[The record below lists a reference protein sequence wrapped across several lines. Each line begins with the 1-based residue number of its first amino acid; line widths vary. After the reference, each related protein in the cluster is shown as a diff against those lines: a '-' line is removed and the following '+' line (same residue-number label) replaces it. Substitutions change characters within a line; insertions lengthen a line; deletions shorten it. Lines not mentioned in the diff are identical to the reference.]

1 LTGSGAAP
9 KTPANAIKLPH
20 AQVTPSPCYVA
31 RDHSFCSTDREA
43 LSTPAELSTNK
54 RKIEKTVAKKPTKRR
69 ASMGKWTEDEDNQ
82 LRQAV
87 KRHAGKNWK
96 RIASHLPGRS
106 DVQCLHRWQKVLKP
120 GLIKGPWTPEEDAT
134 VIRLVKIHG
143 QKKWSFIARQLKGR
157 LGKQCRERWY
167 NHLNPD
173 INKSEWTDS
182 DDAQI
187 IKLHGELG
195 NRWAEIA
202 KRMAGRTD
210 NAIKNRWNS
219 TLKRLIAR
227 GPPTDKKSV
236 TLSPTTEPTLVS
248 IEPST
253 KYRKVVDFN
262 ATALRSEAD
271 LLLDLNRSS
280 PALSSVSS

>member
-1 LTGSGAAP
+1 
-9 KTPANAIKLPH
+9 
-20 AQVTPSPCYVA
+20 
-31 RDHSFCSTDREA
+31 
-43 LSTPAELSTNK
+43 
-54 RKIEKTVAKKPTKRR
+54 
-69 ASMGKWTEDEDNQ
+69 
-82 LRQAV
+82 
-87 KRHAGKNWK
+87 
-96 RIASHLPGRS
+96 
-106 DVQCLHRWQKVLKP
+106 
-120 GLIKGPWTPEEDAT
+120 
-134 VIRLVKIHG
+134 
-143 QKKWSFIARQLKGR
+143 
-157 LGKQCRERWY
+157 
-167 NHLNPD
+167 
-173 INKSEWTDS
+173 
-182 DDAQI
+182 
-187 IKLHGELG
+187 
-195 NRWAEIA
+195 
-202 KRMAGRTD
+202 MAGRTD